1 MPALKHLTSIVQR
14 HDIAYNECKRGTVEA
29 LKEVMLARRMFPR
42 QRIYIG
48 DLFGTKHISPDIQRE
63 YAVNSSVRY
72 NGEDSDS
79 GESDELWSDTEGKGG
94 DPGSFE
100 NAWRDSEYESDEE

>member
-48 DLFGTKHISPDIQRE
+48 DLFGTKHTSPDIPRE
-63 YAVNSSVRY
+63 YSHNPSVRY
-72 NGEDSDS
+72 GGEDSDS
-79 GESDELWSDTEGKGG
+79 GESDELWSDTEGGG

-100 NAWRDSEYESDEE
+100 NAWRDSEYESDGE